1 MPTVTIVDRNRV
13 VEVPAGCSILEALE
27 MAGVN
32 IMHACGG
39 NCICGTCNVEVLAG
53 RAHLAPPAEAERLIL
68 KKLKRQGPGVRLTC
82 QAHPTG
88 DVTIKIG
95 L

>member
-1 MPTVTIVDRNRV
+1 MPTVTIADRNRV
-13 VEVPAGCSILEALE
+13 VEIPAGCSILEALE

-39 NCICGTCNVEVLAG
+39 NCICGTCNVVVLAG
-53 RAHLAPPAEAERLIL
+53 LEHFAPATEPEQLIL
-68 KKLKRQGPGVRLTC
+68 KKLKRQGPNVRLTC
-82 QAHPTG
+82 QAHPAG
-88 DVTIKIG
+88 DVTIQIG

>member
-13 VEVPAGCSILEALE
+13 VEIPAGCSILEALE

-32 IMHACGG
+32 LMHACGG
-39 NCICGTCNVEVLAG
+39 NCICGTCNVVVLAG
-53 RAHLAPPAEAERLIL
+53 LEHLAPAKEAEQLVL
-68 KKLKRQGPGVRLTC
+68 KKLKRQGPNVRLTC
-82 QAHPTG
+82 QAHPVG
-88 DVTIKIG
+88 DVTIQIG